1 MSKPI
6 ETQLRQGIEI
16 CAVQN
21 YGEIQEKAPP
31 DRQGSGRG
39 VWRLQNCFLLLP
51 MVDEH
56 HPLFHKYLARVS
68 CMNIVKHITRLV
80 KSDKFLAAVCG
91 VWLCSMIAWGAMI

>member
-1 MSKPI
+1 MNKPI

-39 VWRLQNCFLLLP
+39 VWRLQDCFLLLL

-56 HPLFHKYLARVS
+56 HPLFHKYRRGNLHEYCKAYGQTIEV
-68 CMNIVKHITRLV
+68 
-80 KSDKFLAAVCG
+80 
-91 VWLCSMIAWGAMI
+91 